1 MVKAPQPAGTIR
13 VMRRFPVKGM
23 AGEKLGEVYV
33 SYAGLVGDRVYAYF
47 DPQNKTD
54 FPWMTPRIW
63 AKMLLLKPK
72 FVEPAVAHAD
82 RPSPKNYRVEI
93 TTPKGSVFDIGD
105 QNLLKYMEQQF
116 GRPIILRFSERSMH
130 DARPISIFGH
140 KTLEAL
146 STETGMKL
154 DPQRFRMNFEI
165 DWAKGGAFYENEL
178 IGKQIR
184 VGEKLTLMVSKK
196 NMRCKVITL
205 DPDTAEASPEI
216 FQVIADKHESCV
228 GIYATVLREGIVRRG
243 DPVFVD

>member
-1 MVKAPQPAGTIR
+1 
-13 VMRRFPVKGM
+13 
-23 AGEKLGEVYV
+23 
-33 SYAGLVGDRVYAYF
+33 
-47 DPQNKTD
+47 
-54 FPWMTPRIW
+54 
-63 AKMLLLKPK
+63 
-72 FVEPAVAHAD
+72 
-82 RPSPKNYRVEI
+82 
-93 TTPKGSVFDIGD
+93 
-105 QNLLKYMEQQF
+105 
-116 GRPIILRFSERSMH
+116 
-130 DARPISIFGH
+130 
-140 KTLEAL
+140 
-146 STETGMKL
+146 
-154 DPQRFRMNFEI
+154 MNFEI